1 MGVDFLKRFLRL
13 AWSLALLCATVP
25 TEVMATETGGTIYPN
40 GAESF
45 LTAAVPPP
53 GYYLIDYVNYYEAQR
68 LLGAHGEDLAP
79 NFRVDAFANA
89 VRYVHW
95 GRERFLGAQLGQ
107 QIIIPYVS
115 LDVSLAGGH
124 QHKSGVGDITVDP
137 LLLSYQNAKFHVV
150 LSPEVN
156 VPTGS
161 YVKGDLANIGRNYY
175 NFEPVLAFTYTG
187 AKNFEIDTKLM
198 YDFNGTNPATNYR
211 SGNEFHAD
219 YAVGYNKRGMFAG
232 VAGYFYQQTS
242 NDLQA
247 GNKVGPDGF
256 RGRVFSYGPDVHMSL
271 AKGFLAFKW
280 EHEVGVKNRTQGEKF
295 WIKLIQRVGNE

>member
-1 MGVDFLKRFLRL
+1 MKRLMRS
-13 AWSLALLCATVP
+13 ALALALAYAGTR
-25 TEVMATETGGTIYPN
+25 TAAMATENGGGIYPN

-68 LLGAHGEDLAP
+68 LLGANGKDLAP
-79 NFRVDAFANA
+79 NFRVDALADA

-95 GRERFLGAQLGQ
+95 GKERFLGAQLGQ
-107 QIIIPYVS
+107 QVVIPYVS
-115 LDVSLAGGH
+115 LDVSVAGAHG
-124 QHKSGVGDITVDP
+124 HKSGFGDVTLDP

-150 LSPEVN
+150 LTPEVN

-161 YVKGDLANIGRNYY
+161 YVKGDVANIGRNYF

-187 AKNFEIDTKLM
+187 RKNFELDTKLM
-198 YDFNGTNPATNYR
+198 YDMNGTNTATNYK

-219 YAVGYNKRGMFAG
+219 YAVGYNKGGMFAG
-232 VAGYFYQQTS
+232 IAGYYYSQTS
-242 NDLQA
+242 DDLQN
-247 GNKVGPDGF
+247 GVKVGPDGF
-256 RGRVFSYGPDVHMSL
+256 RGHVFSYGPDVHMSL

-280 EHEVGVKNRTQGEKF
+280 EHEVDAKYRPQGDKF